1 MTAYDYKIKVG
12 DLVKSKAYKGLLGIV
27 VDIHIGWRGLPVAVA
42 WSGRNPYGIGK
53 NSIHHPDRLEVVS
66 EGRRLGKAQIV

>member
-1 MTAYDYKIKVG
+1 MTAYDYKVKVG
-12 DLVKSKAYKGLLGIV
+12 DLVKSKAYEGLLGV
-27 VDIHIGWRGLPVAVA
+27 VVSIQTGWRGLPVAVA

-66 EGRRLGKAQIV
+66 RG